1 MSNGLLTAY
10 MEAGFPYLKQMAN
23 LPEGLIP
30 DFAAVARQLGDGGM
44 LEIAEPLGLAER
56 IEASLAQAPN
66 PESLPVEIWQQGMA
80 NWPPVH
86 QVLSVT
92 MALLQACE
100 KVDAHE
106 RRGALKIDPSLVRG
120 LAVTAYA
127 PFAPNGGELLSR
139 LANILGGTVAEPAT
153 LLDRYIAAV
162 VASDIDTLVDV
173 DCCILEN
180 PAWREWS
187 ERFLAI
193 GKDFPF
199 LPRVIGIRPPLTSGL
214 KQVLINMMMEV
225 LNAEHC
231 RNYPG

>member
-1 MSNGLLTAY
+1 MRNGLLTAY

-23 LPEGLIP
+23 LPEGLMP
-30 DFAAVARQLGDGGM
+30 DFADMVRQLGDETM
-44 LEIAEPLGLAER
+44 LEIAETWGTAERLKTLLAE
-56 IEASLAQAPN
+56 APD
-66 PESLPVEIWQQGMA
+66 PDMVPVEIWQQSMA
-80 NWPPVH
+80 NWSPVQ
-86 QVLSVT
+86 QVLSAT
-92 MALLQACE
+92 MALLHACE
-100 KVDAHE
+100 KVAGLK
-106 RRGALKIDPSLVRG
+106 RRGALKIDSALATG
-120 LAVTAYA
+120 LAVTTYA

-162 VASDIDTLVDV
+162 VAGDTDTLSGVDR
-173 DCCILEN
+173 CILEN

-199 LPRVIGIRPPLTSGL
+199 LPRVIGIRPPLTKAL
-214 KQVLINMMMEV
+214 VQALVKMVMEV
-225 LNAEHC
+225 LNVEHS

>member
-10 MEAGFPYLKQMAN
+10 MEAGFPYLKQIAK
-23 LPEGLIP
+23 LPDGLMP
-30 DFAAVARQLGDGGM
+30 DFAKVTHRLGDEGM
-44 LEIAEPLGLAER
+44 LKAVEPLGLCDR
-56 IEASLAQAPN
+56 LKSLMAQAPD
-66 PESLPVEIWQQGMA
+66 PDMVPVEIWQQSIA
-80 NWPPVH
+80 NWSPVQ
-86 QVLSVT
+86 QVLPAT
-92 MALLQACE
+92 MALLHACE
-100 KVDAHE
+100 KVDALE
-106 RRGALKIDPSLVRG
+106 RRGALKTDSALIRG

-127 PFAPNGGELLSR
+127 PFAPNGGELLGR

-153 LLDRYIAAV
+153 LLDHYIAAV
-162 VASDIDTLVDV
+162 VAGDIDTLVDV

-180 PAWREWS
+180 PAWQEWS

-225 LNAEHC
+225 LNAEHS
-231 RNYPG
+231 RNYPS